1 MRDYGIDLAERI
13 DKISWRQFAA
23 LARNLSPDGAAAAG
37 AARLR
42 DEDNGM
48 NDRARA
54 AAFFAGMR
62 AAGR

>member
-13 DKISWRQFAA
+13 DSMSWRQFAA
-23 LARNLSPDGAAAAG
+23 LARNLSPHGAAAVRAAELRAG
-37 AARLR
+37 EYAT
-42 DEDNGM
+42 

-54 AAFFAGMR
+54 AEFFAGMR